1 MDIITQEN
9 QDILFVEKGYERWI
23 KEDLSFTFVPHT
35 LEELES
41 ILEFIKVHIKAFDEQ
56 EHWVSAYN
64 RLHTTIDEK
73 V

>member
-1 MDIITQEN
+1 MDVIIEEN

-23 KEDLSFTFVPHT
+23 KEDLSFMFVPHT

-41 ILEFIKVHIKAFDEQ
+41 ILKFMKVHIKAFDEH

-64 RLHTTIDEK
+64 RLHMKIGE
-73 V
+73 